1 MLWKK
6 KVNRK
11 YKCPKCGN
19 EHDQLPAIGFNEP
32 YYYRILSD
40 LDKQEIAEIS
50 SDFCIIRH
58 SEQTDRFIRAF
69 LRIKINDACENLDY
83 GVWVSV
89 SKLTF
94 NEYKSEFGDNQEGKS
109 YFGRVSNE
117 IADYKEST
125 LGIHVNVETRS
136 GGSRPELIPHESE
149 HRLVSDWKKGIT
161 ISEAKRRVKELMKNN
176 S

>member
-1 MLWKK
+1 M
-6 KVNRK
+6 
-11 YKCPKCGN
+11 
-19 EHDQLPAIGFNEP
+19 
-32 YYYRILSD
+32 
-40 LDKQEIAEIS
+40 
-50 SDFCIIRH
+50 
-58 SEQTDRFIRAF
+58 
-69 LRIKINDACENLDY
+69 DY

-89 SKLTF
+89 SELTF
-94 NEYKSEFGDNQEGKS
+94 NEYKSEFCDNQEGKS

-161 ISEAKRRVKELMKNN
+161 ISEAKKRLKELR
-176 S
+176 